1 VGYTILRLI
10 EATSGNILFDN
21 RDVLKLD
28 PPGLRQIRSKMQII
42 FQDPYS
48 SLNPRMTVAAIVG
61 EPLDVHK
68 MASNDREKNKKVET
82 ILTKVGLSSEH
93 LNRHP
98 HEFSGGQRQRI
109 GIARA
114 LVVNPKLI
122 VADEPISSLD
132 VSIQAQIINL
142 LKDLQREF
150 GLTYLFISHNLSVVK
165 HISDRV
171 AVMYLGR
178 IVEIADK
185 KGIFEKPLHPYTRSL
200 LSAIPVADPTVKR
213 KRIVLQG
220 DVPSPIHPPA
230 GCRFHPRCPEATER
244 CSREE
249 PVFVECEKEHSVAC
263 HLAG

>member
-1 VGYTILRLI
+1 
-10 EATSGNILFDN
+10 
-21 RDVLKLD
+21 
-28 PPGLRQIRSKMQII
+28 
-42 FQDPYS
+42 
-48 SLNPRMTVAAIVG
+48 MTVAAIVG

-68 MASNDREKNKKVET
+68 MVNTDREKNKMVET

-93 LNRHP
+93 MKRYP

-171 AVMYLGR
+171 AVMYLGK
-178 IVEIADK
+178 IVEMAGK
-185 KGIFEKPLHPYTRSL
+185 KAIFEKPLHPYTRSL
-200 LSAIPVADPTVKR
+200 LSAIPVPDPTIRR

-220 DVPSPIHPPA
+220 DVPSPIGPPA

-244 CSREE
+244 CGREE
-249 PVFVECEKEHSVAC
+249 PHLIEHEKEHYVAC